1 MSEEQNID
9 DSFKMTEDSVEQT
22 TDNSPSST
30 EEQPETLTTNSLQPT
45 TQNMEV
51 HHHPQLHHKEKP
63 WKEYI
68 LEYIMIVLAV
78 ATGFFAESIRENISD
93 REKEKQN
100 IENIVKCLATD
111 TTELKKIIAINIRQ
125 LNYVDSLMQ
134 LKGLNLSE
142 IENNKK
148 FYVYTLTGIYGDW
161 FFKPND
167 AAMQQLKASGSLRL
181 IRKQAVIDSLFQ
193 YDRYNAV
200 MKDQQ
205 EICYYLMKNE
215 WMKFEAIADESEFM
229 NKNKFESGM
238 ENGYLFYRA
247 KYSEPLYI
255 SKDEKELRLF
265 YGNAATYGPAIGL
278 YIILSQQQLQYAK
291 STIEFIKKEYH
302 LNHE

>member
-1 MSEEQNID
+1 MNEQQNID
-9 DSFKMTEDSVEQT
+9 DGLKMEDDSGEQAT
-22 TDNSPSST
+22 VDSQSST
-30 EEQPETLTTNSLQPT
+30 ETEPQSQPKPKPQP
-45 TQNMEV
+45 MEV
-51 HHHPQLHHKEKP
+51 HHHPQLEHKPKP

-215 WMKFEAIADESEFM
+215 WMKFETIADESEFM
-229 NKNKFESGM
+229 NKNKFESGI
-238 ENGYLFYRA
+238 ENGFLFYRA

-265 YGNAATYGPAIGL
+265 YGNVATYGPAIGL
-278 YIILSQQQLQYAK
+278 YVILSQQQLHYTK
-291 STIEFIKKEYH
+291 SLIAFIQTEYH
-302 LNHE
+302 LKHE